1 MQLIRPTAIQKPN
14 ITVKQFQETLV
25 KQIAIQL
32 ESKTFELNSKRVEYV
47 EATSSE
53 RRFDIEE
60 TSVW

>member
-1 MQLIRPTAIQKPN
+1 MQLIRPTAVQNPN

-25 KQIAIQL
+25 KQIAIPL
-32 ESKTFELNSKRVEYV
+32 KSKTFELNSKRVKYV

-60 TSVW
+60 TSV